1 MVQNNP
7 AFMKDSEMSLDEW
20 VNIILA
26 PTYDMVYF
34 ISSTIRQVMDSIN
47 LDRSY

>member
-1 MVQNNP
+1 MAKSDP
-7 AFMKDSEMSLDEW
+7 AFMSKEEMSLDDW
-20 VNIILA
+20 VNNVLA